1 MSLSPRGRY
10 IWAIRDNGGI
20 SRNELDFPLPVELAS
35 FAANVNN
42 REVTLNW
49 STVAEIDNAGFD
61 VERSVAVNGGEENW
75 SKIGYVNG
83 NGSTSE
89 VTNYSFTDRGLSTG
103 KYNYRLKQVDYNG
116 NFKYYRLGSEVVI
129 GVPEKFSLSQN
140 YPNPFN
146 PSTKINYDVPFD
158 SRVELVVFDMT
169 GKEIAKVVNELKTAG
184 YYTVTFNSANLPS
197 GVYFYKLIAGNHVE
211 TKKMTLVK

>member
-1 MSLSPRGRY
+1 M
-10 IWAIRDNGGI
+10 
-20 SRNELDFPLPVELAS
+20 
-35 FAANVNN
+35 
-42 REVTLNW
+42 
-49 STVAEIDNAGFD
+49 
-61 VERSVAVNGGEENW
+61 
-75 SKIGYVNG
+75 
-83 NGSTSE
+83 
-89 VTNYSFTDRGLSTG
+89 
-103 KYNYRLKQVDYNG
+103 
-116 NFKYYRLGSEVVI
+116 I